1 MYIKPDFS
9 KTYYAL
15 NSNHMNMIRLMGE
28 SVFTWKINFKHFE
41 IKATIVFNGNNWEL
55 CILGMDTKDP
65 NKIINYKLEENDNQI
80 RTIIWQILKE
90 GCDLFLEEYYDLNEM
105 FV

>member
-41 IKATIVFNGNNWEL
+41 IKALYSWHGYQRP
-55 CILGMDTKDP
+55 KQ
-65 NKIINYKLEENDNQI
+65 NYKLQA
-80 RTIIWQILKE
+80 RRKR
-90 GCDLFLEEYYDLNEM
+90 
-105 FV
+105 